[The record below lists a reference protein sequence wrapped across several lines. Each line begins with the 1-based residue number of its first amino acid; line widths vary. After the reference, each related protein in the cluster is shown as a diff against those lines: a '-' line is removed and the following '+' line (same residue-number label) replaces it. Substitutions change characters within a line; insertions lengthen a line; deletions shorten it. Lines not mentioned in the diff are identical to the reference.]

1 MKNVNV
7 KKVVLAVGAA
17 VALSAGVMQSAQ
29 ADALFFPY
37 YKVGNGA
44 YSFLALHQDALGT
57 SGLDGKF
64 DRQIHYIWQWKLNP
78 ADKASACV
86 HEDAYGNMSRW
97 DLIQQTVE
105 SPDKAL
111 VPGGNGVDL
120 DAIFKDGSFPNY
132 SLQSPA
138 QGFLTV
144 ANGVLS
150 DESSMRG
157 QMIVI
162 DTVSGMVAAYKGFN
176 NPNSTA
182 ENVWNSIFT
191 SHASYDMT
199 WYPTTESGSSLG
211 AAGVNTSWFV
221 SVTGTDVTDTNW
233 AGAVNLS
240 NGFLSGN
247 VYDRDE
253 NPRSGFP
260 TLLVRCFAEVQRSD
274 VMNSSQVTHT
284 VNGGYTWQVAT
295 PTAVAGLGTHS
306 TGILMTKVEATTALG
321 AKKTMVSAEN
331 AYPNLPY

>member
-29 ADALFFPY
+29 ADSIFFPY

-44 YSFLALHQDALGT
+44 YSFLSLHQEAGT
-57 SGLDGKF
+57 AATFNQS
-64 DRQIHYIWQWKLNP
+64 IHIWQWKLDASN
-78 ADKASACV
+78 KTSACV
-86 HEDAYGNMSRW
+86 HEDAYGKTSPW

-105 SPDKAL
+105 SPDKAM

-120 DAIFKDGSFPNY
+120 KTMFADGSTPNY

-144 ANGVLS
+144 SNNTAVE
-150 DESSMRG
+150 DDIRG

-176 NPNSTA
+176 NPVAQA
-182 ENVWNSIFT
+182 ERTWNSIFT

-199 WYPTTESGSSLG
+199 WYPTTESGSKLG

-221 SVTGTDVTDTNW
+221 SVTGQDVTDTNW
-233 AGAVNLS
+233 AGAVTLT

-260 TLLVRCFAEVQRSD
+260 SLLVRCFAEVQRSD
-274 VMNSSQVTHT
+274 VMTSTQVTHT
-284 VNGGYTWQVAT
+284 VNGGFTWQVAT
-295 PTAVAGLGTHS
+295 PTGASGVIGDGTNS

-331 AYPNLPY
+331 AFPNLPY